1 MLHSQTNTTMKS
13 CAQIAQ
19 EHVLIAQL
27 MSLQICRGNKTL
39 VAQLAVICL
48 RHFPAEIL
56 HEPSEVAMDN
66 HVKKAWGYVSA
77 PRKQVYVRAWAQ
89 SITY

>member
-1 MLHSQTNTTMKS
+1 MLHSQTNATMKG

-19 EHVLIAQL
+19 KYVLIAQL
-27 MSLQICRGNKTL
+27 MSLQICRGSKTL

-48 RHFPAEIL
+48 RHFPAEIS
-56 HEPSEVAMDN
+56 HEPSAVGVNN
-66 HVKKAWGYVSA
+66 HVKKAWGYISA